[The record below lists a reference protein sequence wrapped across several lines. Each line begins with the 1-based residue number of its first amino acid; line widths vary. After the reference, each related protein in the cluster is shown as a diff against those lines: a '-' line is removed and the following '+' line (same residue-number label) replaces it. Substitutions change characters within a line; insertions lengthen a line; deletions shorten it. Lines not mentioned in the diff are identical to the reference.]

1 MMEINLTV
9 FEVKYLGEDHWE
21 EVSEIDVLGKL
32 VDRFGRITPVLTEML
47 QGKEIITPD
56 GVFRM
61 KNCGY
66 EGKDYYA

>member
-1 MMEINLTV
+1 MKFKTPQ
-9 FEVKYLGEDHWE
+9 FEFKHLDKEDWE
-21 EVSEIDVLGKL
+21 EVSELVVLEKI

-61 KNCGY
+61 KNCGN